1 MLEILEH
8 VLHHAW
14 ADSIKIVP
22 FLFITY
28 LVMEYLEEK
37 MTGRTKQI
45 LVKTE
50 KSGPIW
56 GAVLGMLPQCGF
68 STVASNLYAGRVIT
82 VGTLIAV
89 YLSTSDEMLPIMISN
104 QVAPGFIVKVLL
116 LKAAIGMG
124 FGFFVDMACHLVF
137 GKKEPEPDIH
147 HFCEHEHCKC
157 GHSKMSIDILPAK
170 WSSSRKVA
178 ICEAYSVLKP
188 AIRHTVQIWVY
199 IFLITIVLNFLI
211 EGIGEQALADF
222 ILNKPIIAELLA
234 GIVGLIPNCA
244 SSVVITQLYLDGI
257 IRFGTMMSGLLVGAG
272 VGILVLLRVNDDK
285 KDNFKI
291 IGLLYVIGVLSGIII
306 NLFC

>member
-14 ADSIKIVP
+14 EDSIKILP

-28 LVMEYLEEK
+28 LIMEYLEEK
-37 MTGRTKQI
+37 MTGKTKQI
-45 LVKTE
+45 LLKTE
-50 KSGPIW
+50 KSGPAW
-56 GAVLGMLPQCGF
+56 GAALGMLPQCGF
-68 STVASNLYAGRVIT
+68 STVASNLYAGKVIT

-89 YLSTSDEMLPIMISN
+89 YLSTSDEMLPIMISE

-116 LKAAIGMG
+116 LKAAIGMA
-124 FGFFVDMACHLVF
+124 FGFCIDMACRCVL
-137 GKKEPEPDIH
+137 GKREQEPDIH

-157 GHSKMSIDILPAK
+157 GEGVV
-170 WSSSRKVA
+170 R
-178 ICEAYSVLKP
+178 P
-188 AIRHTVQIWVY
+188 AIRHTVQIWIY
-199 IFLITIVLNFLI
+199 IFLITIVLNLLI

-285 KDNFKI
+285 KDNLKI
-291 IGLLYVIGVLSGIII
+291 IGVLYVIGVVSGMII